1 MVIAAYQGSDCV
13 GLALAAQRKTPSST
27 GCKIKQ
33 LWLHR
38 SGEQAIDQVW
48 IEHNDF
54 LVQRDNKAQIRLAM
68 FEYLY
73 AQKTLWQELY
83 FGLAESSVIDTLT
96 AKSTF
101 YREVISSPDFEVDL
115 LNKSHLNDYLADLSK
130 NTRSQIRRTEKI
142 LSQTGDLIL
151 ALAENDT
158 QKKQF
163 LDDIAQLHKEKWR
176 NTEFGSGFDN
186 PIFERFHQQLI
197 FEEKETNKTRIY
209 CLMLDKKPMAYIYIL
224 IHDKTWYFYLS
235 AMKSHHD
242 NRVKVGLLA
251 HAYIIQQAIS
261 EGVAKYSFLA
271 GEARYKRSL
280 SNQPEA
286 SQKLI
291 CFYQPTLFMR
301 TREFV
306 RSAKSVLKNL
316 LRH

>member
-1 MVIAAYQGSDCV
+1 MVLAAYQDTACV
-13 GLALAAQRKTPSST
+13 GLALLAQRKAPSST
-27 GCKIKQ
+27 GFKIKQ

-38 SGEQAIDQVW
+38 SGEQAADQVW

-73 AQKTLWQELY
+73 EQKTMWQELY
-83 FGLAESSVIDTLT
+83 FGLAESSVINTLT
-96 AKSTF
+96 AKSAF

-115 LNKSHLNDYLADLSK
+115 LNKNHLDDYLADLSK
-130 NTRSQIRRTEKI
+130 NTRSQIRRTKKI
-142 LSQTGDLIL
+142 LSQSGNLVL
-151 ALAENDT
+151 ALAESDS

-186 PIFERFHQQLI
+186 PIFERFHHQLI

-224 IHDKTWYFYLS
+224 IHENTWYFYLS
-235 AMKSHHD
+235 AMKSHSD

-251 HAYIIQQAIS
+251 HAYIIQQAIF
-261 EGVAKYSFLA
+261 EGATKYSFLA

-286 SQKLI
+286 NQQLI

-301 TREFV
+301 TREYI